1 MTTDLIGWII
11 TQGPSHGFM
20 DAEQELPHHESTVEY
35 GLLSSHVSGNMA
47 DNIQYLEEGDGLP
60 LAPSIDSKRTQASI
74 I

>member
-1 MTTDLIGWII
+1 MTTDLIGWIS

-47 DNIQYLEEGDGLP
+47 DN
-60 LAPSIDSKRTQASI
+60 T
-74 I
+74 